1 MLPVTMCRERFL
13 EEGGGG
19 GENWV
24 GWSGKALVG
33 FGLLSGG
40 DDQPPQTLINVIPMM
55 QWMWM
60 FVWVLY

>member
-19 GENWV
+19 GEKWV
-24 GWSGKALVG
+24 VWSAKALVG

-55 QWMWM
+55 
-60 FVWVLY
+60 